1 MAQFQFESDDR
12 DEIRT
17 GRRSRS
23 EKQERQNMRA
33 AKSTS
38 SAVDS
43 FMSFFVRLMGLFTL
57 LAGLWVGGLVISEV
71 LGLYKGPHNI
81 ERFADAIDSGSN
93 LDKVLASFSSKKT
106 KKVKRRE
113 GLIDE
118 PEVTTT
124 NDDALRIS
132 YFLAWIIAIFLLMLI
147 GRLAILAIK
156 TGGELALYDLQVK
169 KFARQLVEEV
179 REPDKRHK

>member
-1 MAQFQFESDDR
+1 MAQFQFEPDDR
-12 DEIRT
+12 DDIRSD
-17 GRRSRS
+17 RPVR
-23 EKQERQNMRA
+23 QEQHSMREQ
-33 AKSTS
+33 KSMLS
-38 SAVDS
+38 KANS

-57 LAGLWVGGLVISEV
+57 LAGLWVGVIVITEV
-71 LGLYKGPHNI
+71 LGLYKGPHSI
-81 ERFADAIDSGSN
+81 ERFADAIDKGSN
-93 LDKVLASFSSKKT
+93 LDKVLASFSSKKS
-106 KKVKRRE
+106 KRVKRRE

-124 NDDALRIS
+124 KNDDALRVS

-169 KFARQLVEEV
+169 KFARQLVAEV